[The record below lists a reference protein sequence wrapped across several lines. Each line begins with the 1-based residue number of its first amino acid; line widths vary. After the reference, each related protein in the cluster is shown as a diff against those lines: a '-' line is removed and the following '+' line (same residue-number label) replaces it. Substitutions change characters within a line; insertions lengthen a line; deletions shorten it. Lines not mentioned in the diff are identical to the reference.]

1 MQMPLRTEAVH
12 VPLTDSREVGL
23 RLLDHIDAM
32 VAYWDVDRICI
43 FANNAYIARYG
54 TTREEIIGIS
64 QERLLG
70 PIYQR
75 NLAYIE
81 AAYAGNRQVFERELT
96 TDGGHTHFNL
106 ISYIPD
112 VVDGIVRGIFVH
124 IADVTSLKEAESE
137 LRQARDRAEHMATH
151 DFLTGLPNRALLED
165 RISHAIALSRR
176 HHQMVAVMSLD
187 VDNFKEVNDTWGHV
201 AGDQLLQELAVRMR
215 STLRESDSA
224 TRMGGDEFLLLAP
237 EIDSSAQVEAMA
249 TRLWKVV
256 SQPVH
261 IAGTDITPSFSVG
274 IALFPSDGATIE
286 SLIAESDAALYTA
299 KKRGKNCF
307 SFADEKL
314 AAATHGSLP
323 EHRDLSKR

>member
-1 MQMPLRTEAVH
+1 MPLRTDAVH

-32 VAYWDVDRICI
+32 VAYWDIDRICI

-54 TTREEIIGIS
+54 KTREEIVGIS
-64 QERLLG
+64 QEQLLG
-70 PIYQR
+70 PLYKR

-96 TDGGHTHFNL
+96 TDVGHAHFNL

-112 VVDGIVRGIFVH
+112 IVDGIVRGIFVH

-187 VDNFKEVNDTWGHV
+187 VDNFKEVNDTWGHA
-201 AGDQLLQELAVRMR
+201 AGDQLLQALAVRMR

-237 EIDSSAQVEAMA
+237 QIDSSAQVEVMA

-256 SQPVH
+256 SQPAR
-261 IAGTDITPSFSVG
+261 IAGTDITPSFSLG
-274 IALFPSDGATIE
+274 IALFPSDGATVE

-314 AAATHGSLP
+314 AAATHGSTL